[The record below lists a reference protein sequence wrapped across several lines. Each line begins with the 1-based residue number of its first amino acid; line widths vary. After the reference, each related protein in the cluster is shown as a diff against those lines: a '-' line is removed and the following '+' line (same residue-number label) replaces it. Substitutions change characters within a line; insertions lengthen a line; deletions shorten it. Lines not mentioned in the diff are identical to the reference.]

1 MATLNTGACAH
12 SPKLSG
18 NFLTA
23 AGELCSSLHFIQV
36 KSVLRIIMNQS
47 DLTALER
54 INQH

>member
-1 MATLNTGACAH
+1 MATLNTGACAD
-12 SPKLSG
+12 SLKLRG

-23 AGELCSSLHFIQV
+23 AGELCSSRQFIQV
-36 KSVLRIIMNQS
+36 KSVLRIIKNQS